1 MRIGTV
7 LLAAVA
13 AMSLSTGGARADI
26 LPDPG
31 ETAGVPVGTCWVTSG
46 YFENSTVTRVCF
58 VSEGTATYEG
68 RVADVPDLLCR
79 GKATVA
85 IYGNRLNIEERDGAC
100 DQEGHVWT
108 AEVISCTWDAEGIES
123 GGPVGCTVDEPNFG
137 RAKLTLS
144 RE

>member
-1 MRIGTV
+1 MRFRTV

-13 AMSLSTGGARADI
+13 ATSLSSAGARADV

-31 ETAGVPVGTCWVTSG
+31 WGAAVPVGTCWITSA
-46 YFENSTVTRVCF
+46 YFENSTTTRFCF

-68 RVADVPDLLCR
+68 RVSDVPDLLCR
-79 GKATVA
+79 GKAAVA
-85 IYGNRLNIEERDGAC
+85 IEDGRLNIAERDGTC
-100 DQEGHVWT
+100 DQAEHFWT
-108 AEVISCTWDAEGIES
+108 AEVMSCNWNDEGVQT
-123 GGPVGCTVDEPNFG
+123 GGPIGCTVDEPNFG